1 MPSLYEIM
9 EDMKDLFSAG
19 GFTPYD
25 INEFDHGKVS
35 RLPASEFPVV
45 FIGRQIETIDND
57 ASPTAFLNQT
67 AGIDINV
74 VFNTGRAELENDAD
88 TNLRSIKDI
97 VYTNQ
102 RTNNW
107 CNWIMI
113 DNFVA
118 QLAGTNDRS
127 EVYGGININTQVE
140 YRENRIS
147 T

>member
-1 MPSLYEIM
+1 MPSLYDIM
-9 EDMKDLFSAG
+9 EEMKTLFTSG

-25 INEFDHGKVS
+25 INEFDSGKVS
-35 RLPASEFPVV
+35 RLPAEQFPVV

-57 ASPTAFLNQT
+57 GSPTAFLNQT

-74 VFNTGRAELENDAD
+74 VFNTGRAELEADAD
-88 TNLRSIKDI
+88 EHLRTIKDI

-102 RTNNW
+102 RTSNW

-118 QLAGTNDRS
+118 QLAGTNDKS
-127 EVYGGININTQVE
+127 EVYGGININTEVQ